1 MDFPH
6 RTLPLSP
13 SPTHQRWL
21 PRLSRYFGQIFAAL
35 YKCWQCYTN
44 VCSVTQTEKHWPSSA
59 LIVLSPSIQCVRW
72 LPSVDCDQGWIQYK
86 AYFLCE
92 WVLSKISFF
101 SNQEKDEEDGLDLLL
116 QQAEAL
122 YRQYC
127 FELRPWWLIQI
138 VSSFQDCPYHFP
150 ATVPS
155 HAWEVFT
162 SKAQII
168 HFYAHLFYSKYE
180 MVALSK
186 PGLVLVKLRAYV
198 AFRTIWWI
206 STFIW
211 QWTHKNKICWMKEK
225 KFSPDILSSLRFFL
239 K

>member
-1 MDFPH
+1 MSPVKNLLLLKSGERWGRRVGLALTTSWSTLQAILLWAEAMMVNFNCVIFPG
-6 RTLPLSP
+6 LPLP
-13 SPTHQRWL
+13 
-21 PRLSRYFGQIFAAL
+21 
-35 YKCWQCYTN
+35 
-44 VCSVTQTEKHWPSSA
+44 
-59 LIVLSPSIQCVRW
+59 
-72 LPSVDCDQGWIQYK
+72 LPSH
-86 AYFLCE
+86 
-92 WVLSKISFF
+92 SPF
-101 SNQEKDEEDGLDLLL
+101 SCLGGIHLK
-116 QQAEAL
+116 
-122 YRQYC
+122 
-127 FELRPWWLIQI
+127 
-138 VSSFQDCPYHFP
+138 SSPL
-150 ATVPS
+150 
-155 HAWEVFT
+155 
-162 SKAQII
+162 KAQII